1 MNHVNESHI
10 SGSCCF
16 GSSFQHCGLSLG
28 VCHTLYEPTDAYMHL
43 PAYPWTF
50 MTFFFWVNTFD
61 YCLLIYIHCFG
72 FPFPFSH
79 SNIRLIHIRNKSRW
93 GWRRFGLE
101 CCTGRCCRCRW
112 FWELILSFGRYTFEA
127 RALVA
132 KLNSIDLVESENEKH
147 LFEGF
152 EQVVYIV

>member
-72 FPFPFSH
+72 FHFPFSH

-93 GWRRFGLE
+93 G
-101 CCTGRCCRCRW
+101 
-112 FWELILSFGRYTFEA
+112 
-127 RALVA
+127 
-132 KLNSIDLVESENEKH
+132 
-147 LFEGF
+147 
-152 EQVVYIV
+152 